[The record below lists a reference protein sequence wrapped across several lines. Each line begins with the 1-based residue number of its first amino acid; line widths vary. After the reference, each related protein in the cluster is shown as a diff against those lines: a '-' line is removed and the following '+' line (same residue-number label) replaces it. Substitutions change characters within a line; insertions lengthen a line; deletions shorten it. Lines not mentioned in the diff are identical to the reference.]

1 VGERARSVGAVDTAV
16 TLPLPTGSS
25 WTSVYQGRR
34 VLVTGHSGFKG
45 GWMALWLHE
54 LGAEVHGLS
63 LLPDQEPALF
73 TEAGVDEVSATTFAD
88 IRSLDAVVEAFEK
101 AKPDIVFHLAAQS
114 LVRRGYSNPVDTYAT
129 NVMGT
134 VNVLEAVRH
143 HQGVRAV
150 VIVTSDKCYEDRHTL
165 WSYRE
170 TDPLGGRDPYSSSKG
185 CAELVTFAYQS
196 SFFGTGNETLVASA
210 RAGNVIGGGDWA
222 DDRIVPDIVRALS
235 RREPVVLRNP
245 NSVRPWQHVL
255 EPLRGYLLLGA
266 HLLGGRSDLAQPWNF
281 GPPEEAAVSVRALT
295 EAVIEVWG
303 EGSLVV
309 TPDSTS
315 EPHEASFLSLDATK
329 ARRLL
334 GFKGLVD
341 LELAIKMTVD
351 WYRAYQSA
359 PGDAG
364 RLTTAQI
371 IEYLALMNDD
381 T

>member
-1 VGERARSVGAVDTAV
+1 MS
-16 TLPLPTGSS
+16 
-25 WTSVYQGRR
+25 
-34 VLVTGHSGFKG
+34 
-45 GWMALWLHE
+45 LWLHE

-196 SFFGTGNETLVASA
+196 SFFGTGSETLVASA

-371 IEYLALMNDD
+371 IEYLALMDD
-381 T
+381 LT